1 MELEELQKAW
11 KELNERVSQ
20 NELVHQQQIIEM
32 LSRQKESCLQRMLRM
47 DKIASIFMLGVT
59 ILMFV
64 DFIHLNGKLVFW
76 PAIFGLLLYAL
87 TVNFA
92 GVILL
97 TKIKKETNLEMQ
109 IKNILRYK
117 MLINWS
123 YIIGYL
129 LVTPFIC
136 IFLYT
141 YRHLWWLMITMF
153 GLILAGVLTDY
164 FLFHHVSDRI
174 KELTHVNKE
183 LKKHFMFQLYL
194 LLRLKNFGRIVIE
207 LGIFRIVFLTIL
219 TVAAIMILFLAE
231 NRFAI
236 PVVCVLLLAGYHNVR
251 KDKEF
256 LRTLTPHL
264 SVFLIKEYTLIA
276 LPFAGIEIIKGQ
288 FTDAIGLWLFA
299 ALLPC
304 LKKIKL
310 EHKPVRLPFLYKGS
324 YEYIRIFRQSFW
336 VYILLFLFATAGTV
350 HGNIKINKVCLILWG
365 LVQASGYLQ
374 TMDNR
379 YLLHF
384 KNFKT
389 LYLFQ
394 LKSIAWNVFITSIPF
409 SLALIASTYDQ
420 DEILFFLS
428 YYTATLIYAIGI
440 GMLRHIIPSPL
451 LLFIVQLSILMP
463 FYLGSLFV
471 PIILIPGIALTALLT
486 CHAHK
491 RLKRLL

>member
-164 FLFHHVSDRI
+164 FLFHQCQPVAI
-174 KELTHVNKE
+174 CLQAELQQP
-183 LKKHFMFQLYL
+183 FRFSL
-194 LLRLKNFGRIVIE
+194 LLRDKPHYIFIQPALNDVCMHVGRE
-207 LGIFRIVFLTIL
+207 
-219 TVAAIMILFLAE
+219 TVLI
-231 NRFAI
+231 
-236 PVVCVLLLAGYHNVR
+236 LLLS
-251 KDKEF
+251 EF
-256 LRTLTPHL
+256 LYI
-264 SVFLIKEYTLIA
+264 F
-276 LPFAGIEIIKGQ
+276 
-288 FTDAIGLWLFA
+288 IGF
-299 ALLPC
+299 
-304 LKKIKL
+304 
-310 EHKPVRLPFLYKGS
+310 F
-324 YEYIRIFRQSFW
+324 
-336 VYILLFLFATAGTV
+336 
-350 HGNIKINKVCLILWG
+350 
-365 LVQASGYLQ
+365 
-374 TMDNR
+374 
-379 YLLHF
+379 LLH
-384 KNFKT
+384 
-389 LYLFQ
+389 
-394 LKSIAWNVFITSIPF
+394 
-409 SLALIASTYDQ
+409 
-420 DEILFFLS
+420 
-428 YYTATLIYAIGI
+428 
-440 GMLRHIIPSPL
+440 H
-451 LLFIVQLSILMP
+451 
-463 FYLGSLFV
+463 FYNYKL
-471 PIILIPGIALTALLT
+471 
-486 CHAHK
+486 
-491 RLKRLL
+491 

>member
-76 PAIFGLLLYAL
+76 PAIFGLLLAQNKKD
-87 TVNFA
+87 VDEE
-92 GVILL
+92 L

-183 LKKHFMFQLYL
+183 LMELKKKH
-194 LLRLKNFGRIVIE
+194 
-207 LGIFRIVFLTIL
+207 
-219 TVAAIMILFLAE
+219 
-231 NRFAI
+231 
-236 PVVCVLLLAGYHNVR
+236 
-251 KDKEF
+251 KE
-256 LRTLTPHL
+256 
-264 SVFLIKEYTLIA
+264 
-276 LPFAGIEIIKGQ
+276 
-288 FTDAIGLWLFA
+288 
-299 ALLPC
+299 
-304 LKKIKL
+304 
-310 EHKPVRLPFLYKGS
+310 
-324 YEYIRIFRQSFW
+324 
-336 VYILLFLFATAGTV
+336 
-350 HGNIKINKVCLILWG
+350 
-365 LVQASGYLQ
+365 
-374 TMDNR
+374 
-379 YLLHF
+379 
-384 KNFKT
+384 
-389 LYLFQ
+389 
-394 LKSIAWNVFITSIPF
+394 
-409 SLALIASTYDQ
+409 
-420 DEILFFLS
+420 
-428 YYTATLIYAIGI
+428 
-440 GMLRHIIPSPL
+440 
-451 LLFIVQLSILMP
+451 
-463 FYLGSLFV
+463 
-471 PIILIPGIALTALLT
+471 
-486 CHAHK
+486 
-491 RLKRLL
+491 

>member
-32 LSRQKESCLQRMLRM
+32 
-47 DKIASIFMLGVT
+47 
-59 ILMFV
+59 
-64 DFIHLNGKLVFW
+64 LVFW

-183 LKKHFMFQLYL
+183 LMELKKKH
-194 LLRLKNFGRIVIE
+194 
-207 LGIFRIVFLTIL
+207 
-219 TVAAIMILFLAE
+219 
-231 NRFAI
+231 
-236 PVVCVLLLAGYHNVR
+236 
-251 KDKEF
+251 KE
-256 LRTLTPHL
+256 
-264 SVFLIKEYTLIA
+264 
-276 LPFAGIEIIKGQ
+276 
-288 FTDAIGLWLFA
+288 
-299 ALLPC
+299 
-304 LKKIKL
+304 
-310 EHKPVRLPFLYKGS
+310 
-324 YEYIRIFRQSFW
+324 
-336 VYILLFLFATAGTV
+336 
-350 HGNIKINKVCLILWG
+350 
-365 LVQASGYLQ
+365 
-374 TMDNR
+374 
-379 YLLHF
+379 
-384 KNFKT
+384 
-389 LYLFQ
+389 
-394 LKSIAWNVFITSIPF
+394 
-409 SLALIASTYDQ
+409 
-420 DEILFFLS
+420 
-428 YYTATLIYAIGI
+428 
-440 GMLRHIIPSPL
+440 
-451 LLFIVQLSILMP
+451 
-463 FYLGSLFV
+463 
-471 PIILIPGIALTALLT
+471 
-486 CHAHK
+486 
-491 RLKRLL
+491 

>member
-129 LVTPFIC
+129 LVTPFI
-136 IFLYT
+136 
-141 YRHLWWLMITMF
+141 WITMF

-183 LKKHFMFQLYL
+183 LMELKKKH
-194 LLRLKNFGRIVIE
+194 
-207 LGIFRIVFLTIL
+207 
-219 TVAAIMILFLAE
+219 
-231 NRFAI
+231 
-236 PVVCVLLLAGYHNVR
+236 
-251 KDKEF
+251 KE
-256 LRTLTPHL
+256 
-264 SVFLIKEYTLIA
+264 
-276 LPFAGIEIIKGQ
+276 
-288 FTDAIGLWLFA
+288 
-299 ALLPC
+299 
-304 LKKIKL
+304 
-310 EHKPVRLPFLYKGS
+310 
-324 YEYIRIFRQSFW
+324 
-336 VYILLFLFATAGTV
+336 
-350 HGNIKINKVCLILWG
+350 
-365 LVQASGYLQ
+365 
-374 TMDNR
+374 
-379 YLLHF
+379 
-384 KNFKT
+384 
-389 LYLFQ
+389 
-394 LKSIAWNVFITSIPF
+394 
-409 SLALIASTYDQ
+409 
-420 DEILFFLS
+420 
-428 YYTATLIYAIGI
+428 
-440 GMLRHIIPSPL
+440 
-451 LLFIVQLSILMP
+451 
-463 FYLGSLFV
+463 
-471 PIILIPGIALTALLT
+471 
-486 CHAHK
+486 
-491 RLKRLL
+491 

>member
-97 TKIKKETNLEMQ
+97 TK
-109 IKNILRYK
+109 

-183 LKKHFMFQLYL
+183 LMELKKKH
-194 LLRLKNFGRIVIE
+194 
-207 LGIFRIVFLTIL
+207 
-219 TVAAIMILFLAE
+219 
-231 NRFAI
+231 
-236 PVVCVLLLAGYHNVR
+236 
-251 KDKEF
+251 KE
-256 LRTLTPHL
+256 
-264 SVFLIKEYTLIA
+264 
-276 LPFAGIEIIKGQ
+276 
-288 FTDAIGLWLFA
+288 
-299 ALLPC
+299 
-304 LKKIKL
+304 
-310 EHKPVRLPFLYKGS
+310 
-324 YEYIRIFRQSFW
+324 
-336 VYILLFLFATAGTV
+336 
-350 HGNIKINKVCLILWG
+350 
-365 LVQASGYLQ
+365 
-374 TMDNR
+374 
-379 YLLHF
+379 
-384 KNFKT
+384 
-389 LYLFQ
+389 
-394 LKSIAWNVFITSIPF
+394 
-409 SLALIASTYDQ
+409 
-420 DEILFFLS
+420 
-428 YYTATLIYAIGI
+428 
-440 GMLRHIIPSPL
+440 
-451 LLFIVQLSILMP
+451 
-463 FYLGSLFV
+463 
-471 PIILIPGIALTALLT
+471 
-486 CHAHK
+486 
-491 RLKRLL
+491 

>member
-20 NELVHQQQIIEM
+20 NELVHQQQIIKM

-183 LKKHFMFQLYL
+183 LMELKKKH
-194 LLRLKNFGRIVIE
+194 
-207 LGIFRIVFLTIL
+207 
-219 TVAAIMILFLAE
+219 
-231 NRFAI
+231 
-236 PVVCVLLLAGYHNVR
+236 
-251 KDKEF
+251 KE
-256 LRTLTPHL
+256 
-264 SVFLIKEYTLIA
+264 
-276 LPFAGIEIIKGQ
+276 
-288 FTDAIGLWLFA
+288 
-299 ALLPC
+299 
-304 LKKIKL
+304 
-310 EHKPVRLPFLYKGS
+310 
-324 YEYIRIFRQSFW
+324 
-336 VYILLFLFATAGTV
+336 
-350 HGNIKINKVCLILWG
+350 
-365 LVQASGYLQ
+365 
-374 TMDNR
+374 
-379 YLLHF
+379 
-384 KNFKT
+384 
-389 LYLFQ
+389 
-394 LKSIAWNVFITSIPF
+394 
-409 SLALIASTYDQ
+409 
-420 DEILFFLS
+420 
-428 YYTATLIYAIGI
+428 
-440 GMLRHIIPSPL
+440 
-451 LLFIVQLSILMP
+451 
-463 FYLGSLFV
+463 
-471 PIILIPGIALTALLT
+471 
-486 CHAHK
+486 
-491 RLKRLL
+491 

>member
-47 DKIASIFMLGVT
+47 DKIASIFMLEET
-59 ILMFV
+59 ILMFD
-64 DFIHLNGKLVFW
+64 DFIHLYGKLVFW

-136 IFLYT
+136 IFLFT

-183 LKKHFMFQLYL
+183 LMELKKKH
-194 LLRLKNFGRIVIE
+194 
-207 LGIFRIVFLTIL
+207 
-219 TVAAIMILFLAE
+219 
-231 NRFAI
+231 
-236 PVVCVLLLAGYHNVR
+236 
-251 KDKEF
+251 KE
-256 LRTLTPHL
+256 
-264 SVFLIKEYTLIA
+264 
-276 LPFAGIEIIKGQ
+276 
-288 FTDAIGLWLFA
+288 
-299 ALLPC
+299 
-304 LKKIKL
+304 
-310 EHKPVRLPFLYKGS
+310 
-324 YEYIRIFRQSFW
+324 
-336 VYILLFLFATAGTV
+336 
-350 HGNIKINKVCLILWG
+350 
-365 LVQASGYLQ
+365 
-374 TMDNR
+374 
-379 YLLHF
+379 
-384 KNFKT
+384 
-389 LYLFQ
+389 
-394 LKSIAWNVFITSIPF
+394 
-409 SLALIASTYDQ
+409 
-420 DEILFFLS
+420 
-428 YYTATLIYAIGI
+428 
-440 GMLRHIIPSPL
+440 
-451 LLFIVQLSILMP
+451 
-463 FYLGSLFV
+463 
-471 PIILIPGIALTALLT
+471 
-486 CHAHK
+486 
-491 RLKRLL
+491 